1 MNNKVNVKYA
11 VGFFAVV
18 ALIVFCAYVMINGIT
33 VGIYDIGKIEN
44 HMHYGLDLTGGV
56 NVVLQA
62 SPNEGQTLDSDKM
75 DSTVAA
81 ITNRIDSLGVAEAT
95 VTKQGE
101 DRIRVSI
108 PSIQDQ
114 QEALDMIGKT
124 AQLEFKSPDGK
135 VLFTGDHVQDSKAVQ
150 QKTSSGVEQPVVTLV
165 FDEEGRKLFADA
177 TQKYLNQTISIELD
191 GEVISAP
198 RVNSVISNGEAIIE
212 GNMDMDE
219 AGRLANLIRGGA
231 LPVKLEPLE
240 VSTIGPTLGADSLS
254 QSVYAS
260 IIGVIGV
267 FLFMLIFY
275 RGLGL
280 VADLALAVFI
290 MLDLWV
296 MVAMNVTLTLPGIAG
311 MILTIGMA
319 VDANVIIFERV
330 KEEARLSER
339 PLAASVNAGFKN
351 AMSSILDSNITT
363 LIAGFVLFFMGSGSA
378 QGFAVT
384 LVVGVIL
391 SMFTAVVFTRQLL
404 KLFLGANLI
413 QSPAFYGI

>member
-1 MNNKVNVKYA
+1 MKNKVSVKHA
-11 VGFFAVV
+11 IGFFAVV
-18 ALIVFCAYVMINGIT
+18 AIIVFCAYVMIFGIT
-33 VGIYDIGKIEN
+33 IGVYDIGKIEN

-62 SPNEGQTLDSDKM
+62 TPNEGQTLDSDKM

-124 AQLEFKSPDGK
+124 AQLEFKSPDGQ

-150 QKTSSGVEQPVVTLV
+150 QKTSSGVEEPVVTLV
-165 FDEEGRKLFADA
+165 FDEEGKRLFAEA

-212 GNMDMDE
+212 GKMTMDE

-240 VSTIGPTLGADSLS
+240 VSTIGPTLGADSLN

-280 VADLALAVFI
+280 IADLALAVFI

-311 MILTIGMA
+311 MILTVGMA

-330 KEEARLSER
+330 KEEARKTER
-339 PLAASVNAGFKN
+339 PLASSVNAGFRN

-391 SMFTAVVFTRQLL
+391 SMFTAVVFTRQML